1 MGRDRKIRIFVLF
14 MCLGGGLLTVMI
26 GQMPGAGAQAIAQ
39 GIAPGPAS
47 AYRLVGTVESGPFTG
62 AVLDDSEGGQAF
74 YRLNE
79 KLADES
85 RIVKVKSDH
94 IVLKW
99 PDGATTELYASQG
112 SSVSAAGTAQPR
124 STPDVWNRVE
134 PVQPPSV
141 RPEPSP
147 GGDALGE
154 RQARIEQNRRDL
166 DAGLDKQKGPR
177 QRSSSKR
184 GRSSGTDEGD

>member
-1 MGRDRKIRIFVLF
+1 MLAAMAAPVPV
-14 MCLGGGLLTVMI
+14 CH
-26 GQMPGAGAQAIAQ
+26 AQT
-39 GIAPGPAS
+39 S

-62 AVLDDSEGGQAF
+62 AVLDDSTDGQTF

-94 IVLKW
+94 VVLKW
-99 PDGATTELYASQG
+99 PDGATTELYVSQG
-112 SSVSAAGTAQPR
+112 SAVSAAGAAQPR
-124 STPDVWNRVE
+124 STPDVRNRVK

-147 GGDALGE
+147 GGDALEE
-154 RQARIEQNRRDL
+154 RRARIEQNRRDL
-166 DAGLDKQKGPR
+166 DARFDKQKGPR
-177 QRSSSKR
+177 QGSSRKRS
-184 GRSSGTDEGD
+184 RSSGTDEGD